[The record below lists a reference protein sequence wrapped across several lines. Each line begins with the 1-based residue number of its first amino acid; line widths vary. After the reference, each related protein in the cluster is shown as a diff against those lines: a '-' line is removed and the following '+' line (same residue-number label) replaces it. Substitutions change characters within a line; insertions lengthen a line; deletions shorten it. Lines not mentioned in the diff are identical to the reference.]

1 MGEDE
6 VAECSRHDSIWQRL
20 RTSALHQGVDNRGRL
35 NLCLPRMSRTNSS
48 WYWTDRA
55 SSALLPKKKRRRRYK
70 NVRASGRHGVQMPV
84 SEDLTQSRQ
93 QKTTRT
99 SLHEDEAPCK
109 CRNETFCYY
118 DKRTCNCL
126 PRHIAQIVRK
136 SAHNHYTPSPNLL
149 DYSDGFWQT

>member
-1 MGEDE
+1 MLSYHFDILTTLGGKRYPLG
-6 VAECSRHDSIWQRL
+6 AS
-20 RTSALHQGVDNRGRL
+20 NRGRL
-35 NLCLPRMSRTNSS
+35 ILCLPRMSRTNSS

-99 SLHEDEAPCK
+99 SLHEDKAPCK
-109 CRNETFCYY
+109 CRNETFCYC

-126 PRHIAQIVRK
+126 PRHIAQIERK

-149 DYSDGFWQT
+149 DYSDGFW